1 MGAWATIRGRPA
13 PWRRPVV
20 EDLIRE
26 KAHDHGGYVTHEQ
39 LREIGLTQ
47 SAIKHRIAR
56 GFLIVEYFGV
66 YAVGHRP
73 TTTVNRAHGALA
85 ACGPRS
91 GLSHHS
97 AGSVWRVS
105 RYWSLPFH
113 VSAPVRCR
121 TKGIRTHH
129 RPALTDRDFVVE
141 QGLRVTT
148 PALTAYDLAPRL
160 TPKRLIRVVNTF
172 RLANGLD
179 LQELEDLL
187 RRFPHHPG
195 ARRVRAMLGIA
206 QKEPTRSGPEDDW
219 PIFAAAHGITG
230 WDTNVH
236 VGPYRVD
243 VLFLPDLLIVEIDGP
258 THDLTAD
265 SDKDQDADILTRFG
279 IPTLRIPVGDFETM
293 PAKQAARIKRIL
305 AARLATAA

>member
-1 MGAWATIRGRPA
+1 
-13 PWRRPVV
+13 VV

-26 KAHDHGGYVTHEQ
+26 AADEHGGYVTHAQ

-47 SAIKHRIAR
+47 SGIKHRIAR

-73 TTTVNRAHGALA
+73 ATTLNRARGALA
-85 ACGPRS
+85 ACGPHS

-105 RYWSLPFH
+105 RHWSLPFH

-129 RPALTDRDFVVE
+129 RPALTDRDFVVG

-148 PALTAYDLAPRL
+148 PALTAYDLAPSL
-160 TPKRLIRVVNTF
+160 TPKQLIRVVNTF
-172 RLANGLD
+172 RLANGL
-179 LQELEDLL
+179 ELRELDDLL
-187 RRFPHHPG
+187 RRFPRHPG
-195 ARRVRAMLGIA
+195 ARHVRAMLGIA
-206 QKEPTRSGPEDDW
+206 QKEPGRSGAEDDW
-219 PIFAAAHGITG
+219 PIFAAAQGFTG

-243 VLFLPDLLIVEIDGP
+243 VLFLPDVLVVEIDGP
-258 THDLTAD
+258 THELTAD
-265 SDKDQDADILTRFG
+265 SDKEQDADILTRFG

-293 PAKQAARIKRIL
+293 PAKHAARIHKIL
-305 AARLATAA
+305 ASRRPAPPAGASRR

>member
-1 MGAWATIRGRPA
+1 M
-13 PWRRPVV
+13 V

-26 KAHDHGGYVTHEQ
+26 AAHDHGGYVTHAQ

-91 GLSHHS
+91 GLSHNS

-129 RPALTDRDFVVE
+129 RPALTPSRFRD
-141 QGLRVTT
+141 
-148 PALTAYDLAPRL
+148 PS
-160 TPKRLIRVVNTF
+160 
-172 RLANGLD
+172 
-179 LQELEDLL
+179 
-187 RRFPHHPG
+187 
-195 ARRVRAMLGIA
+195 RASA
-206 QKEPTRSGPEDDW
+206 
-219 PIFAAAHGITG
+219 
-230 WDTNVH
+230 
-236 VGPYRVD
+236 
-243 VLFLPDLLIVEIDGP
+243 
-258 THDLTAD
+258 
-265 SDKDQDADILTRFG
+265 
-279 IPTLRIPVGDFETM
+279 
-293 PAKQAARIKRIL
+293 
-305 AARLATAA
+305 

>member
-1 MGAWATIRGRPA
+1 M
-13 PWRRPVV
+13 V

-26 KAHDHGGYVTHEQ
+26 TAHHHGGYVSHAQ

-129 RPALTDRDFVVE
+129 RPALTPRDFVIQ

-148 PALTAYDLAPRL
+148 PALTTLDLAPTL
-160 TPKRLIRVVNTF
+160 TRKRLLRVVNEF
-172 RLANGLD
+172 RLAKRLE
-179 LQELEDLL
+179 LVELEDLL
-187 RRFPHHPG
+187 RRFPRHPG
-195 ARRVRAMLGIA
+195 ARHIRHLLRAS
-206 QKEPTRSGPEDDW
+206 QKEPTRSGIEDDW
-219 PIFAAAHGITG
+219 PEFAASYGLTG
-230 WDTNVH
+230 WETNVF
-236 VGPYRVD
+236 VGTYRVD
-243 VLFLPDLLIVEIDGP
+243 VLFVPDLLVVELDGP
-258 THDLTAD
+258 THDLTTH
-265 SDKDQDADILTRFG
+265 SDKDQDADILTRFQ
-279 IPTLRIPVGDFETM
+279 IPTLRIPVEEFTAT
-293 PAKQAARIKRIL
+293 PAEHAARIHKIL
-305 AARLATAA
+305 AARRARAA